1 MLFNWRWKQL
11 LTELQ
16 INEILNSNRGFKND
30 FWFNSLVLS
39 NWRRNIYIII
49 MIVWMKNMSEKLNA
63 HHFVAMYANMNVIVV
78 KIWFNVIEIERE
90 YQSLWIWLT
99 KQLQHQYLWWCVW
112 MKYLKSENVISSF
125 TWMSS
130 HRYENMFNV
139 TETQRESEFHSL

>member
-1 MLFNWRWKQL
+1 MNLETWWILIRGFGSILEHVLFNWRWKQL

-39 NWRRNIYIII
+39 NWRRNNYIII

-78 KIWFNVIEIERE
+78 KIWFNGIEIERE
-90 YQSLWIWLT
+90 YQSLWIIEYDLRNNYNINIYDDVFEW
-99 KQLQHQYLWWCVW
+99 
-112 MKYLKSENVISSF
+112 NISKVK
-125 TWMSS
+125 M
-130 HRYENMFNV
+130 
-139 TETQRESEFHSL
+139 